1 MQVTNRLILPFF
13 IIFTFLTA
21 GILLGWNLLLKY
33 GIDPWV
39 LIGANLLVLLASLL
53 VFFIQ
58 KKALSNKNPNVF
70 VRAVMSGMM
79 IKMAICVV
87 AVLAYTFIS
96 GDSFNKKGLFIAMF
110 FYLLYLVVEVRSMSK
125 LNRSH
130 NA

>member
-13 IIFTFLTA
+13 IVFTFLTA
-21 GILLGWNLLLKY
+21 AVILGWNLLLKY
-33 GIDPWV
+33 HIDPWV
-39 LIGANLLVLLASLL
+39 LIGANFLVLLASLL

-87 AVLAYTFIS
+87 AVLAYTFS
-96 GDSFNKKGLFIAMF
+96 AGDDFNKKGLFIGMF
-110 FYLLYLVVEVRSMSK
+110 FYLIYLAVEVRSMSK

-130 NA
+130 HA